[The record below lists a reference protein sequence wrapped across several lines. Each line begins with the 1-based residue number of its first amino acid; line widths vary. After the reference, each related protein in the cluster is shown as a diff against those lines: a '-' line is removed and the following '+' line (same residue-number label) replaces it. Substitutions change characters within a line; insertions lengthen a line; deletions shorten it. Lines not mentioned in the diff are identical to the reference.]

1 MVILTVAI
9 LTMARLEEQMDH
21 VSSTMGV
28 LKGKMKQMASSKD
41 RGKYCAIMWLS
52 VLLFI
57 LIMLAVET

>member
-1 MVILTVAI
+1 
-9 LTMARLEEQMDH
+9 MARLEEQMDH

-52 VLLFI
+52 VLLVI